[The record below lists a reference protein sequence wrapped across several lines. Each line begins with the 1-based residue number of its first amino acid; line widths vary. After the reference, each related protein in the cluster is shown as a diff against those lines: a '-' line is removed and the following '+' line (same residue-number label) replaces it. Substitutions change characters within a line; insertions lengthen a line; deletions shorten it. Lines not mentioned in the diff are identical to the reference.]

1 MTKKKSEWQLI
12 GAINHN
18 DKKWYIVQNKVSKE
32 LRKTTSIKK
41 AIEYVGKF

>member
-1 MTKKKSEWQLI
+1 MSRKKSEWELI

-18 DKKWYIVQNKVSKE
+18 ERKWYIVQNKISKE

-41 AIEYVGKF
+41 AISYVGEF